1 MKYNVCFLG
10 NPGFFQECYNALPL
24 ANESRLKHFYSPWP
38 FYQQETHGE
47 ENVLDWQWLH
57 WFLSQRNKQKG
68 LRNQRTGSAQSI
80 PKCSH
85 SHAYHSCL
93 GLVQSCLWRCL
104 STNWYHSGER
114 RVLSGTKSSVHSI
127 ALNTIGLPWSAPALQ
142 NAHQP
147 CSQSSSVF
155 IS

>member
-1 MKYNVCFLG
+1 METLGPFKNATMPFLKPMSQG
-10 NPGFFQECYNALPL
+10 SSTSTVHGHFINR
-24 ANESRLKHFYSPWP
+24 RLTEKKMSYTDSDSIDFSARAI
-38 FYQQETHGE
+38 
-47 ENVLDWQWLH
+47 
-57 WFLSQRNKQKG
+57 SKKG

-80 PKCSH
+80 PKCSPG
-85 SHAYHSCL
+85 HAYHSCL

-127 ALNTIGLPWSAPALQ
+127 TFNTTGLSWSVPALQ

-147 CSQSSSVF
+147 CSQSSSF
-155 IS
+155 CIS